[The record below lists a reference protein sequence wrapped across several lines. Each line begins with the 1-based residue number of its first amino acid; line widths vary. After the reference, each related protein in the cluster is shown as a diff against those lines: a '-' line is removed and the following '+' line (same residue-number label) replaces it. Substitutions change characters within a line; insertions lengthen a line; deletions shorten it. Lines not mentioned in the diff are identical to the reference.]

1 MVLLKNLLI
10 PTLSSS
16 LISLF
21 AEVLDSPVE
30 LKIGAFGFACSIFD
44 SWAFNFLNYSVLN
57 P

>member
-30 LKIGAFGFACSIFD
+30 LKIGAFGFACSIFHLSALGD
-44 SWAFNFLNYSVLN
+44 IANQMIH
-57 P
+57 